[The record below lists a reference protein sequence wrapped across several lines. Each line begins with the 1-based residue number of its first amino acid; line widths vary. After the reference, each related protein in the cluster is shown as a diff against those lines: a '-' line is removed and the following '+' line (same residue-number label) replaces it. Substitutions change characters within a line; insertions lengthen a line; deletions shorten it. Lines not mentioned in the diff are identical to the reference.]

1 MKKILVLFVLAL
13 MVSCSPKFE
22 KDFTVE
28 RNHKDYRMWITYYN
42 AEKDS
47 VSINWLMP
55 YQIKNK

>member
-47 VSINWLMP
+47 VN
-55 YQIKNK
+55 Q